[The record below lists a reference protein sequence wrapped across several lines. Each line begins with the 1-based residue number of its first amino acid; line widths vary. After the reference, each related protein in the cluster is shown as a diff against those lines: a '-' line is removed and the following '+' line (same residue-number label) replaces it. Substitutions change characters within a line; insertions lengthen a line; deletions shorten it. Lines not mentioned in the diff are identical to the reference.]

1 MQKVLDWQIS
11 NTEVVRKENVG
22 EIMFTINPK
31 KSDGS
36 IAPISDLKNIDLSL
50 FLNRQGQTRDQK
62 IFDGSLSD
70 ILQHLYAGTTML
82 EVVQTPLS
90 TGYNIRLKFGSFP
103 FILQGEDT
111 LTIKFNAGKPSD
123 SFTGAVIAESTI
135 VCYTNPSPQSN
146 PYGVVPT
153 YVNYSVG
160 TGKTS
165 FDENIGSDVA
175 KIVLATDNT
184 SSYNASTKTKVK
196 TSRLLSSSGYKE
208 DFTIDELLAKNQEFL
223 AVNPDSEIGNLV
235 HYVSTN
241 VLNDVDLEVDY
252 VGQADNDAKIL
263 VTRLQVL

>member
-11 NTEVVRKENVG
+11 NTEVVKKENVG
-22 EIMFTINPK
+22 EIMFTINPR
-31 KSDGS
+31 KSDGTL
-36 IAPISDLKNIDLSL
+36 APLINLQNIDLSL
-50 FLNRQGQTRDQK
+50 FLNREGQARDEK

-70 ILQHLYAGTTML
+70 ILQHMYAGTTML
-82 EVVQTPLS
+82 EVVQTPLA
-90 TGYNIRLKFGSFP
+90 TGYNLRLKFGSFP
-103 FILQGEDT
+103 FVLVGDDT
-111 LTIKFNAGKPSD
+111 LTIKLNAGKPSD
-123 SFTGAVIAESTI
+123 SFTNAVIADSTI
-135 VCYTNPSPQSN
+135 VLYTNPSPQAN

-153 YVNYSVG
+153 YVNYTVG

-175 KIVLATDNT
+175 KIVLATDNNA
-184 SSYNASTKTKVK
+184 SYNASTKTKVK
-196 TSRLLSSSGYKE
+196 TSRLLASSGYKE

-223 AVNPDSEIGNLV
+223 AVNPDSTIGNLV